1 MLALPG
7 VLSLTVVALLIRIPA
22 TMGGITL
29 TLHVVLGLDR
39 GYGAAGLVS
48 GVLTVGAA
56 VGAPLLG
63 RLVDRRGLRPVLV
76 LTTSAAGVFWFAVP
90 VLPYHG
96 LLVAALLGG
105 LLSIPIFSVIRQ
117 SLAALVPEEYRK
129 AAYSVDSMSA
139 ELSFMVGPALAV
151 LVATQVSSRVAAML
165 VGGCLVL
172 AGAGLWR
179 LNPPVR
185 SAAEEERATPGER
198 LRRRAWLRPRLV
210 AVLFAGLAATI
221 VLAGTDVGVVAVL
234 RDAGEVGWSGLVLA
248 LWSAYSLAGGFVFG
262 AIRHSPHPLVL
273 AGLLGAATI
282 PLGLATG
289 WIGLA
294 LLLIP
299 AGALCAPT
307 LAAVAD
313 AVSRLVPAQARGE
326 AMGLYGSAMTI
337 GMALGAPLAGAVADR
352 AGAGWSFVAVGTV
365 GVLLALAGL
374 AASGREA
381 RGGSWQ
387 GVPADH
393 GLPAD
398 GPAQVATATAD
409 RQPVPTP

>member
-7 VLSLTVVALLIRIPA
+7 VLPLVLVTLLIRLPV

-29 TLHVVLGLDR
+29 TLHVALGLDR
-39 GYGAAGLVS
+39 GYGAAGLV
-48 GVLTVGAA
+48 GGAFTVGAA

-63 RLVDRRGLRPVLV
+63 RLVDRRGLRPMLV

-96 LLVAALLGG
+96 LLVAALFGG
-105 LLSIPIFSVIRQ
+105 LLAIPIFSVIRQ
-117 SLAALVPEEYRK
+117 SLAALVPEAHRK
-129 AAYSVDSMSA
+129 AAYSIDSMST

-151 LVATQVSSRVAAML
+151 MVVTQVSSRAAAVF
-165 VGGCLVL
+165 VGGSLVL
-172 AGAGLWR
+172 AGAGLW
-179 LNPPVR
+179 LMNPPVR
-185 SAAEEERATPGER
+185 SAAEEQAVSGDR
-198 LRRRAWLRPRLV
+198 LSRRAWLRPRFV
-210 AVLFAGLAATI
+210 AVLLAALAATI
-221 VLAGTDVGVVAVL
+221 VLSGSDIGVVAVL
-234 RDAGEVGWSGLVLA
+234 KDAGEVQWTGLVLA
-248 LWSAYSLAGGFVFG
+248 LWAGYSLVGGFVYG

-282 PLGLATG
+282 PVGLATG
-289 WIGLA
+289 WVGLS

-374 AASGREA
+374 AANHHANRQAA
-381 RGGSWQ
+381 RAPGSASRAA
-387 GVPADH
+387 GTAP
-393 GLPAD
+393 
-398 GPAQVATATAD
+398 ATAAE
-409 RQPVPTP
+409 RQAVSAP

>member
-7 VLSLTVVALLIRIPA
+7 VLSLTLVALLLRIPF
-22 TMGGITL
+22 TMGAITL

-39 GYGAAGLVS
+39 GYGAAGLVVS
-48 GVLTVGAA
+48 VYTVGAA

-76 LTTSAAGVFWFAVP
+76 LTTSAAGVFWLAVP
-90 VLPYHG
+90 VLPYQG

-105 LLSIPIFSVIRQ
+105 LLAIPIYSVIRQ
-117 SLAALVPEEYRK
+117 SLAALVPEAYRK
-129 AAYSVDSMSA
+129 AAYSLDSMST

-151 LVATQVSSRVAAML
+151 LAVTQLSSRVAAVF

-172 AGAGLWR
+172 AGAGLW
-179 LNPPVR
+179 LMNPPVR
-185 SAAEEERATPGER
+185 SATEEERAASGER

-210 AVLFAGLAATI
+210 AVLLAGLAATI
-221 VLAGTDVGVVAVL
+221 VLAGSDVGVVAVL
-234 RDAGEVGWSGLVLA
+234 REAGEVGWSGVVLA
-248 LWSAYSLAGGFVFG
+248 LWAVYSLIGGFVFG
-262 AIRHSPHPLVL
+262 AIRHSPHPLAL

-282 PLGLATG
+282 PIGVATG
-289 WIGLA
+289 WIGLS

-299 AGALCAPT
+299 AGVLCAPT
-307 LAAVAD
+307 LAATVD

-326 AMGLYGSAMTI
+326 AMGLYASAMTI

-352 AGAGWSFVAVGTV
+352 AGAGWSFVAVGMV

-374 AASGREA
+374 AASGRGA
-381 RGGSWQ
+381 RSGARH

-398 GPAQVATATAD
+398 GPAQAAATTAD

>member
-56 VGAPLLG
+56 LGAPLLG

-76 LTTSAAGVFWFAVP
+76 LTTSAAGVFWFTVP
-90 VLPYHG
+90 VLPYQG

-129 AAYSVDSMSA
+129 AAYSVDSMST

-151 LVATQVSSRVAAML
+151 LVVTQVSSRVAAVL

-185 SAAEEERATPGER
+185 SAAEEERARPGER
-198 LRRRAWLRPRLV
+198 LSRRAWLRPRLV
-210 AVLFAGLAATI
+210 AVLLAALAATI

-234 RDAGEVGWSGLVLA
+234 RNAGEVGWSGVVLA

-282 PLGLATG
+282 PIGLASG

-307 LAAVAD
+307 LAAIAD

-374 AASGREA
+374 AASGRGA
-381 RGGSWQ
+381 RGDARR

-398 GPAQVATATAD
+398 RPAHAAATTAD